1 MKMENNGN
9 NAKAIIDAVERLG
22 GTQDLVYKDPQFDGK
37 ETCVVALP
45 KGLELHSV
53 KKFHDEWL
61 ERPRR
66 LKGTATAETQ
76 ESFCGLVKQHK
87 TIDTVIFASVEHKQ
101 LVAVVDYHSKG
112 ELGKGS
118 TPSFCGHRV
127 TYSFPISPEFTAW
140 QNAAKFCGQGAFA
153 QFLDAHRFDLIDP
166 LDVET
171 ITEGSVVSD
180 VLLRSI
186 PREKRAEAGA
196 HMRIVFASP
205 ADLMQ
210 LVESLSGHSKTKF
223 SEVKTDRFGGMKA
236 TIEKEG
242 RIEGDEK
249 IPALFLIQIAAFVGG
264 DKLVLP
270 ARIRAKVDNDKL
282 WLSAELVGVERVL
295 GAAFTQAVEEVRA
308 ETGCEVFRG
317 TPEA

>member
-1 MKMENNGN
+1 MDNK
-9 NAKAIIDAVERLG
+9 ADAQAIIETVERLG
-22 GTQDLVYKDPQFDGK
+22 NYQSLVCKDPQFDDK
-37 ETCVVALP
+37 ETCIVALP

-66 LKGTATAETQ
+66 LRGTATAETQ
-76 ESFCGLVKQHK
+76 KSFCGLVKQHK
-87 TIDTVIFASVEHKQ
+87 TLDTVIFASVEKTQ
-101 LVAVVDYHSKG
+101 LVAVIDYHGKG

-140 QNAAKFCGQGAFA
+140 QSAGKFCTQGTFA

-205 ADLMQ
+205 TDIMQ

-223 SEVKTDRFGGMKA
+223 AEVKTDRFGGMKA

-249 IPALFLIQIAAFVGG
+249 IPSLFLIQVAAFVGG

-270 ARIRAKVDNDKL
+270 ARIRAKVEGDKL

-295 GAAFTQAVEEVRA
+295 GAAFAQAVEEVRA

-317 TPEA
+317 SPEA